1 MKRKTK
7 RRIGIFLVVAMLAVL
22 VYPAFSSIAE
32 EESEF
37 MITGGTITDYKGLG
51 GDIVIP
57 DNINGETVQGIGK
70 DAFSGKLSLTS
81 VTIPESVVSIDSGAF
96 SGCANLYQAVV
107 PSSVMNIGESVF
119 YGCSGL
125 SNLVFSANVQSIPKN
140 TFYGCASLSSIS
152 IPGNVAVIGDG
163 AFGNCSLLN
172 NITIP
177 ASVGEISGTAFSG
190 CSNLSSIN
198 VDGGNA
204 TYSSYDGC
212 VYSKT
217 QSTLFYCPEGKV
229 SLEISPQAT
238 SLGGAALSG
247 CYGISEVT
255 IPANVVEVGSNIF
268 SNSGVQKVTIP
279 KSVESIGSQSS
290 WSPELISTYSGS
302 AGETFAINN
311 NYNYELLDAAET
323 DKETEGNDNPQTPPE
338 DVAEEPDP
346 GDGTGD
352 GNGGGTGDGNGGGTT
367 PQNGNGGSGT
377 TTTSGTVSG
386 SSLASNGMRSAGQ
399 LAASQ
404 HVLDSTPKTGPEL
417 NAKVILCL
425 AVFFVGVYLIVSS
438 RKEDEEQLA

>member
-1 MKRKTK
+1 MKRKAK

-32 EESEF
+32 GESEF
-37 MITGGTITDYKGLG
+37 QITGGTITGYTGLG

-57 DNINGETVQGIGK
+57 DNINGETVQGIG
-70 DAFSGKLSLTS
+70 DGAFSGNLSLTS
-81 VTIPESVVSIDSGAF
+81 VTIPESVVSIGSSAF
-96 SGCANLYQAVV
+96 SGCANLYQVVV
-107 PSSVMNIGESVF
+107 PASVVNIGESAF
-119 YGCSGL
+119 YGCSSL
-125 SNLVFSANVQSIPKN
+125 SNLVFSADVQSIPRN
-140 TFYGCASLSSIS
+140 AFYGCASLSSIS

-172 NITIP
+172 NINIP
-177 ASVGEISGTAFSG
+177 ASVGEISGTAFLG

-212 VYSKT
+212 VYNKT
-217 QSTLFYCPEGKV
+217 QSTLIYCPEGKV
-229 SLEISPQAT
+229 SIEVSPQAT

-247 CYGISEVT
+247 CYGISEVN
-255 IPANVVEVGSNIF
+255 IPSNVVEVGSNIF

-311 NYNYELLDAAET
+311 NYNYELLDAADT
-323 DKETEGNDNPQTPPE
+323 DTEGNDNPQTPPE
-338 DVAEEPDP
+338 DEAEDPDP
-346 GDGTGD
+346 GDGTGG
-352 GNGGGTGDGNGGGTT
+352 GNGDGTGNGSGGGTT